1 MLGYNAAE
9 VIGRRK
15 ASQFIEQDELQER
28 ARMLADQTGTPV
40 AHTLEAIA
48 ALTSLGRSDT
58 SEWTYV
64 SHDGRRLPVLLTLS
78 TLRDD
83 HDQVIGYLGVA
94 VDLTEQKLHEN
105 SCVWR
110 WTRPRA
116 PISPSPISWPT

>member
-1 MLGYNAAE
+1 M
-9 VIGRRK
+9 IGRRK
-15 ASQFIEQDELQER
+15 ASQFVEQEELQER
-28 ARMLADQTGTPV
+28 AHMLAEQTGTQV

-105 SCVWR
+105 SCAWR
-110 WTRPRA
+110 WMRPRA
-116 PISPSPISWPT
+116 PTSPSPISWPT